1 MSKFT
6 RRAFLTAATASALT
20 VACNRSPR
28 PPAASKAASKTATRV
43 VALEWVYAENLLAL
57 GIQPVGVADI
67 PGYKKY
73 VNVQPSLDESV
84 VDVGTRQEPSLEAIA
99 QLKPDLI
106 LGVDLRHQNIYDTL
120 SAIAPT
126 LIFNPYPSVENSN
139 QLDEM
144 QQTFRKIAE
153 SVNRQDVG
161 EKVLQQMQTQ
171 FQTVATRIKNTQKP
185 DFVLGQFSDNAPQI
199 RLFTDNSMAAQ
210 ILTAIG
216 LKNAWKGEFD
226 RFGFNT
232 VWVEALPKVETANFI
247 YISAPN
253 SPYKQQ
259 LETNPVWQKLQF
271 VQQKRLYAIAPDTW
285 LFGGP
290 LSAQI
295 LVDKIIK
302 TLT

>member
-6 RRAFLTAATASALT
+6 RRTFLTAATASALT

-28 PPAASKAASKTATRV
+28 PQAANPTATRV
-43 VALEWVYAENLLAL
+43 IALEWVYAENLLAL

-67 PGYKKY
+67 QGYKRY
-73 VNVQPSLDESV
+73 VNVEPSLDESV

-106 LGVDLRHQNIYDTL
+106 LGVELRHQTIDDTL

-126 LIFNPYPSVENSN
+126 LIFNPYPSANNSN

-144 QQTFRKIAE
+144 QQTFLKIAE
-153 SVNRQDVG
+153 RVNRRDVA

-171 FQTVATRIKNTQKP
+171 FQTAATRIKNTPKP
-185 DFVLGQFSDNAPQI
+185 DFVLGQFSDNTPQL

-210 ILTAIG
+210 IITAIG

-232 VWVEALPKVETANFI
+232 VWIEALPKVETANFI

-253 SPYKQQ
+253 SPYQKQ
-259 LETNPVWQKLQF
+259 LEDNPVWKKLQF
-271 VQQKRLYAIAPDTW
+271 VQQNRLYAIAPDTW

-295 LVDKIIK
+295 LTEKIIQ
-302 TLT
+302 TFA

>member
-6 RRAFLTAATASALT
+6 RRAFLTAATVSALI

-28 PPAASKAASKTATRV
+28 TQTSNQTATRV

-57 GIQPVGVADI
+57 GIQPLGVADI
-67 PGYKKY
+67 QGYKKF

-106 LGVDLRHQNIYDTL
+106 LGVDLRHQSIYDTL

-126 LIFNPYPSVENSN
+126 LIFNPYPLEENLN

-153 SVNRQDVG
+153 RVNRRDIAETVI
-161 EKVLQQMQTQ
+161 QQMQTK
-171 FQTVATRIKNTQKP
+171 FQTAATRIKNTQKP
-185 DFVLGQFSDNAPQI
+185 NFVLGQFSDNAPQI

-210 ILTAIG
+210 ILTSIG
-216 LKNAWKGEFD
+216 LKNAWKGKFD

-232 VWVEALPKVETANFI
+232 VWVEALPKIETANFI
-247 YISAPN
+247 YIPAPN
-253 SPYKQQ
+253 SPYQQQ
-259 LETNPVWQKLQF
+259 LQNNPVWQRLEF

-295 LVDKIIK
+295 LVEKVIK
-302 TLT
+302 TLM